1 MSLVRRNIAAN
12 LAASAI
18 AIVAAIAAVP
28 LLVRGMGLGGFGVVG
43 LHATLAGLLAA
54 LDLGL
59 APSVGRELA
68 RRSAVGESAGSY
80 LATAAALVWSIAAAI
95 ALAAILAG
103 GAIAERWLA
112 DDGDLRGA
120 ILLIGLAIA
129 AQWPATCYRAALLGL
144 QRQTTAAAL
153 SATFATLRT
162 LGAAGVVLA
171 AELGPIGY
179 LWIQIAL
186 GLAETI
192 ATRTALRASLPATD
206 RRGPV
211 RWSSLRGTLRFTA
224 GMAIAGSLGLVA
236 AQTDRL
242 LLARL
247 VPLEAF
253 GIYSIAAA
261 LAGGIFRAAAPISTA
276 VTPRLTEL
284 IARSEP
290 WNIDAFWGTVRAATH
305 AMAMLVLPVGITIGF
320 FPTEALRAWGQ
331 PPDAVSAAA
340 ASASLLALGAA
351 INALVHPIYAL
362 VIARGAA
369 TTAILFQATSL
380 AILAPTVAFAA
391 SRSGLVGA
399 ATAWLVL
406 DAALLA
412 LIVPAVL
419 RRLAP
424 GHAVGWVLRDALA
437 PLGAGI
443 ATALLLRLLL
453 PVAESRGPSL
463 AALAAVWAATALVV
477 ALATPLGGGW
487 MMRLL
492 RRLGSPRP

>member
-1 MSLVRRNIAAN
+1 VSLVRRNIAAN
-12 LAASAI
+12 LAATAI

-28 LLVRGMGLGGFGVVG
+28 LLVRGMGLGGFGIVG

-68 RRSAVGESAGSY
+68 RRAAVGESAGSY
-80 LATAAALVWSIAAAI
+80 LATAAALVWSIAGAI
-95 ALAAILAG
+95 AGVALLAG

-112 DDGDLRGA
+112 DETDLRGA
-120 ILLIGLAIA
+120 VVLIGLAIA

-144 QRQTTAAAL
+144 QRQTTAATL

-162 LGAAGVVLA
+162 LGAAALVLA
-171 AELGPIGY
+171 ADLGPIGY
-179 LWIQIAL
+179 LWIQIGL
-186 GLAETI
+186 GIAETL
-192 ATRTALRASLPATD
+192 ATRAALRAVLPEAD
-206 RRGPV
+206 RGGAV

-236 AQTDRL
+236 AQTDRIV
-242 LLARL
+242 LARL
-247 VPLEAF
+247 VTLEAF

-261 LAGGIFRAAAPISTA
+261 LASGIFRAAASVSTA

-284 IARSEP
+284 IARAEP
-290 WNIDAFWGTVRAATH
+290 WNIAAFWGAVRAATH
-305 AMAMLVLPVGITIGF
+305 AMAMLALPIGVAIGF

-331 PPDAVSAAA
+331 PPEAIEAAA

-351 INALVHPIYAL
+351 INTLVHPVYAL

-369 TTAILFQATSL
+369 VTAVVFQAVGL
-380 AILAPTVAFAA
+380 AILAPTVAVAA

-412 LIVPAVL
+412 AIAPAVL

-424 GHAVGWVLRDALA
+424 GHAIGWVLRDALA
-437 PLGAGI
+437 PLAAALAVG
-443 ATALLLRLLL
+443 LLLRLAI
-453 PVAESRGPSL
+453 PVAEGRGASL
-463 AALAAVWAATALVV
+463 ASLAGVWAATTLVV
-477 ALATPLGGGW
+477 ALATPLGSGW
-487 MMRLL
+487 IARTL
-492 RRLGSPRP
+492 RRAGGLR